1 MRLILAHPYDIA
13 AGIGRA
19 GDVDPSPTSGRADG
33 MTSERI
39 DTRKLWPDGP
49 EVGAIGLGCMGM
61 SWAYGVGA
69 DAEDPDQVIG
79 RALDLGMNLIDTA
92 DVYGPFTN
100 EEVVGKAIAGR
111 RGEVVLATKGGNVM
125 RETADGRPAMPTQ
138 NGRPD
143 HLRAAID
150 ASLRRL
156 GVDHV
161 DLYYLHRPDPQ
172 VPVEDSIG
180 AMAEMVA
187 AGKVLALGVSELSV
201 EQLDRAKAV
210 HPIKAVQSE
219 LSLWTREH
227 VATSL
232 EWCVRNGAGFV
243 PYSPLGRGFLTG
255 RFRAASD
262 FGADDFRGQLPRFQE
277 DNLAANLA
285 IVDRV
290 EEIAARHGATPAQ
303 VALAWT
309 LAQGEHVVPIPGTRR
324 RSRLEENA
332 AAAGLRLTAD
342 DLAEL
347 DALPAPAGTR
357 Y

>member
-1 MRLILAHPYDIA
+1 MM
-13 AGIGRA
+13 
-19 GDVDPSPTSGRADG
+19 SK
-33 MTSERI
+33 RI
-39 DTRKLWPDGP
+39 ETRRLWPDGP

-61 SWAYGVGA
+61 TWAYGTSA

-79 RALDLGMNLIDTA
+79 RALELGVNFIDTA

-111 RGEVVLATKGGNVM
+111 REEIVLATKGGNVTG
-125 RETADGRPAMPTQ
+125 RSTDGRPARPVQ
-138 NGRPD
+138 DGRPE

-150 ASLRRL
+150 GSLRRL
-156 GVDHV
+156 GTDHV
-161 DLYYLHRPDPQ
+161 DIYYLHRPDPQ
-172 VPVEDSIG
+172 VPVEDSLG

-187 AGKVLALGVSELSV
+187 AGKALALGVSEFSV
-201 EQLDRAKAV
+201 DQLDRAQAV

-219 LSLWTREH
+219 LSLWTRDH
-227 VATSL
+227 LATSL

-255 RFRAASD
+255 RFRSVSA
-262 FGADDFRGQLPRFQE
+262 FGADDFRSRLPRFQE
-277 DNLAANLA
+277 ENLAANLT
-285 IVDRV
+285 IVEKV
-290 EEIAARHGATPAQ
+290 EEIAARHGATAAQ
-303 VALAWT
+303 IALAWT
-309 LAQGEHVVPIPGTRR
+309 LAQGEYVVPIPGTRR

-332 AAAGLRLTAD
+332 AAADLRLTAD

>member
-1 MRLILAHPYDIA
+1 
-13 AGIGRA
+13 
-19 GDVDPSPTSGRADG
+19 
-33 MTSERI
+33 MTIERI

-61 SWAYGVGA
+61 SWAYGTSP
-69 DAEDPDQVIG
+69 DAEDPSQVIG
-79 RALDLGMNLIDTA
+79 RALELGMNFIDTA

-111 RGEVVLATKGGNVM
+111 REEIALATKGGNVM
-125 RETADGRPAMPTQ
+125 RESADGRPALPVQ
-138 NGRPD
+138 NGRPE
-143 HLRAAID
+143 HLRSAID
-150 ASLRRL
+150 ESLRRL

-187 AGKVLALGVSELSV
+187 AGKALALGVSEFSV
-201 EQLDRAKAV
+201 EQLDRAQAV

-227 VATSL
+227 LATSL
-232 EWCVRNGAGFV
+232 EWTVRNAAGFV

-255 RFRAASD
+255 RFRAVGD
-262 FGADDFRGQLPRFQE
+262 FGADDFRSQLPRFQQE
-277 DNLAANLA
+277 NLATNLA
-285 IVDRV
+285 IVDKV
-290 EEIAARHGATPAQ
+290 EEIAARHDATAAQ

-309 LAQGEHVVPIPGTRR
+309 LAQGEYVVPIPGTRR

-332 AAAGLRLTAD
+332 AAARLRLTAD